1 MSYKLILNFKTV
13 SKCGIIQ
20 LIYYGLLYTYTERM
34 TVNIMIENTEKNR
47 YIFGID
53 IGGTA
58 CKLGLFHEDGT
69 LLEKWQIPTDRA
81 NGGMN
86 VFTDLAAAV
95 DSKLEEKSINRE
107 DVIGIGAG
115 VPASISGEGVV
126 QKCPALGWSNFNV
139 ADKITEVI
147 GFPAVCGNDANLAAS
162 GEAWKGANHSYSDV
176 VFVTLGTGVGGGI
189 ICNGKILQG
198 AHGCSGELGH
208 IKVNP
213 AETRED
219 GCGGHGCLQQYA
231 SATGIANLAE
241 EALTARGDEAKG
253 TYLYG
258 RIKVNAKNVFDGA
271 KKGDEI
277 CLDVVDKFG
286 EILGRA
292 LAGICVVFDPEVVII
307 GGGVS
312 AAGDILIDAVRKHY
326 VEWAFPPCADME
338 FRLASLGNDA
348 GIYGCAKMVID
359 ELTEL

>member
-1 MSYKLILNFKTV
+1 MHIMNAYAERK
-13 SKCGIIQ
+13 
-20 LIYYGLLYTYTERM
+20 YGCMRM
-34 TVNIMIENTEKNR
+34 QELKEKNK

-58 CKLGLFHEDGT
+58 CKLGLFSDDGS
-69 LLEKWQIPTDRA
+69 LLEKWQIPTDKS
-81 NGGMN
+81 NDGMK
-86 VFTDLAAAV
+86 VFEDLAETV
-95 DSKLEEKSINRE
+95 DAKIRE
-107 DVIGIGAG
+107 RAIERHNVIGIGAG
-115 VPASISGEGVV
+115 VPASISAEGVV
-126 QKCPALGWSNFNV
+126 QKCPALGWSDFKV
-139 ADKITEVI
+139 ADKISQVV
-147 GFPAVCGNDANLAAS
+147 GLPAVCGNDANLAAA

-189 ICNGKILQG
+189 ICNGRILQG

-213 AETRED
+213 HETKAD
-219 GCGGHGCLQQYA
+219 GCGGCGCLQQYA
-231 SATGIANLAE
+231 SATGIANMAE
-241 EALTARGDEAKG
+241 EVLMEKGDSARGSYLDGIGSITAKD
-253 TYLYG
+253 
-258 RIKVNAKNVFDGA
+258 VFDGA

-277 CLDVVDKFG
+277 SLTVVEKFG

-312 AAGDILIDAVRKHY
+312 AAGEIVIDAVRKHY
-326 VEWAFPPCADME
+326 VKWAFPPCADME

-359 ELTEL
+359 EL